1 MICLATDPD
10 ALTVPIDEPADSR
23 PFATDDED
31 EGSAGSLPLWQS
43 RQVATL
49 DWPEKDELE
58 TMPTLTRL
66 FWRGIVA
73 QWSLEARQSWGDRA
87 NELQDHGLDWK
98 TAERKAFEEAM
109 KRRSHARF

>member
-10 ALTVPIDEPADSR
+10 APTVTIDELPDSNR
-23 PFATDDED
+23 FATDRDE
-31 EGSAGSLPLWQS
+31 EQCSGTLPLWQS

-49 DWPEKDELE
+49 DWPQNDELE
-58 TMPTLTRL
+58 TKPTLTRL

-73 QWSLEARQSWGDRA
+73 QWPLASRQAWGDRA
-87 NELQDHGLDWK
+87 NELQDNGLDWK

-109 KRRSHARF
+109 KRRPLSPV